1 MGKFYAYRT
10 AAFGGRDVVGAVPY
24 IWRNDMKNV
33 EILWNFMH
41 MNQAPETADVIV
53 GFGCYDEDIPRRCA
67 ELFHAG
73 FAPFVC
79 FSGGLGRNT
88 DKLWTKSE
96 AERFAAIAM
105 AEGVPAERIILE
117 NKSTNSAEN
126 LLFTPKVL
134 KEAGIK
140 AEKIIA
146 VHKPYME
153 KRLWAAMQVYWPDVQ
168 AVYTSP
174 RVTVEQHIAHAEAVG
189 MTAKGVIETIVGDVQ
204 RMELYAEKGY
214 QAPVEIP
221 DEVRAAFDSL
231 VAQGY
236 TGQLAK

>member
-1 MGKFYAYRT
+1 MEN
-10 AAFGGRDVVGAVPY
+10 
-24 IWRNDMKNV
+24 IQ
-33 EILWNFMH
+33 ILWDFMH
-41 MNQAPETADVIV
+41 MNQALEAADVIV

-67 ELFHAG
+67 ELFHRG
-73 FAPFVC
+73 FAPYVC

-88 DKLWTKSE
+88 SGIWSKSE

-105 AEGVPAERIILE
+105 AEGVPENRIILE

-126 LLFTPKVL
+126 LLFTPRVL
-134 KEAGIK
+134 AEAGVK
-140 AEKIIA
+140 AERIIA

-153 KRLWAAMQVYWPDVQ
+153 KRLWAAMQVYWPNVQ

-174 RVTVEQHIAHAEAVG
+174 QVSVEEHIAHAEKIG
-189 MTAKGVIETIVGDVQ
+189 MTRKGVIETIVGDVQ

-214 QAPVEIP
+214 QAPIQIP
-221 DEVRAAFDSL
+221 DEVRNAFDAL
-231 VAQGY
+231 VKEGY

>member
-1 MGKFYAYRT
+1 ME
-10 AAFGGRDVVGAVPY
+10 
-24 IWRNDMKNV
+24 NV
-33 EILWNFMH
+33 QILWDFMH
-41 MNQAPETADVIV
+41 MGQLLEKADVIV
-53 GFGCYDEDIPRRCA
+53 GFGCYDEDIPKRCA
-67 ELFHAG
+67 ELFHKG

-88 DKLWTKSE
+88 DKLWSKGE
-96 AERFAAIAM
+96 AERFAAIAI
-105 AEGVPAERIILE
+105 AEGVPENRIILE

-134 KEAGIK
+134 AEKGIK

-153 KRLWAAMQVYWPDVQ
+153 RRLWAAMQVYWPQVQ

-174 RVTVEQHIAHAEAVG
+174 QVSVEEHIAHAEMIG
-189 MTAKGVIETIVGDVQ
+189 MTRKGVIETIVGDVQ
-204 RMELYAEKGY
+204 RMGLYAEKGY

-221 DEVRAAFDSL
+221 NEVRAAFDAL
-231 VAQGY
+231 VAEGY

>member
-1 MGKFYAYRT
+1 
-10 AAFGGRDVVGAVPY
+10 
-24 IWRNDMKNV
+24 MKNV
-33 EILWNFMH
+33 QILWDFMH
-41 MNQAPETADVIV
+41 MNQQPEPADVIV

-67 ELFHAG
+67 ELWHQG
-73 FAPFVC
+73 YAPYVC

-88 DKLWTKSE
+88 SGIWSKSE
-96 AERFAAIAM
+96 AERFAAIAIS
-105 AEGVPAERIILE
+105 EGVPEDRIILE

-134 KEAGIK
+134 AEAGIR

-153 KRLWAAMQVYWPDVQ
+153 KRLWAAMQVYWPAVC

-174 RVTVEQHIAHAEAVG
+174 QVTVEEHIAHAEAIG
-189 MTAKGVIETIVGDVQ
+189 MTARGVIETIVGDVQ

-214 QAPVEIP
+214 QAAVEIP
-221 DEVRAAFDSL
+221 DEVRAAFDAL
-231 VAQGY
+231 VEQGY
-236 TGQLAK
+236 TSQLAK

>member
-1 MGKFYAYRT
+1 MENIG
-10 AAFGGRDVVGAVPY
+10 
-24 IWRNDMKNV
+24 
-33 EILWNFMH
+33 ILWNFMH
-41 MNQAPETADVIV
+41 MGQEPEAADVIV
-53 GFGCYDEDIPRRCA
+53 GFGCYDEDIPKRCA

-73 FAPFVC
+73 FAPWVC

-88 DKLWTKSE
+88 DKLWSKSE
-96 AERFAAIAM
+96 AERFAAVAIAG
-105 AEGVPAERIILE
+105 GVPEDRIILE

-134 KEAGIK
+134 AEAGVK
-140 AEKIIA
+140 AKRIIA

-174 RVTVEQHIAHAEAVG
+174 RVTVEEHIAHAEAIG
-189 MTAKGVIETIVGDVQ
+189 MTRKGVIETIVGDIQ
-204 RMELYAEKGY
+204 RMELYAVKGY

-221 DEVRAAFDSL
+221 SEVRAAFDAL
-231 VAQGY
+231 VGQGY

>member
-1 MGKFYAYRT
+1 MTELAK
-10 AAFGGRDVVGAVPY
+10 
-24 IWRNDMKNV
+24 
-33 EILWNFMH
+33 ILWDYMH
-41 MNQAPETADVIV
+41 LNQELESADVIV

-67 ELFHAG
+67 ELYHAG
-73 FAPFVC
+73 YAPFVA

-105 AEGVPAERIILE
+105 AEGVPEDRIILE

-134 KEAGIK
+134 AEHGVK
-140 AEKIIA
+140 ADKIIA

-153 KRLWAAMQVYWPDVQ
+153 RRLWSAMQVYWPGVQ

-174 RVTVEQHIAHAEAVG
+174 QVTLEEHIAHAERIG
-189 MTAKGVIETIVGDVQ
+189 MTAHGVIETIVGDIQ
-204 RMELYAEKGY
+204 RMERYAHKGY
-214 QAPVEIP
+214 QVPVEIP
-221 DEVRAAFDSL
+221 DEVWDAYHRLVKLGFD
-231 VAQGY
+231 
-236 TGQLAK
+236 GQLVK

>member
-1 MGKFYAYRT
+1 
-10 AAFGGRDVVGAVPY
+10 
-24 IWRNDMKNV
+24 
-33 EILWNFMH
+33 MH
-41 MNQAPETADVIV
+41 MGHALEQADVIV

-73 FAPFVC
+73 IAPYVC

-88 DKLWTKSE
+88 SGIWSKSE

-105 AEGVPAERIILE
+105 AEGVPEERIILE

-134 KEAGIK
+134 AEAGVK
-140 AEKIIA
+140 AERIIA

-174 RVTVEQHIAHAEAVG
+174 DVTVEEHIAHAEKIG
-189 MTAKGVIETIVGDVQ
+189 MTRKGVIETIVGDVQ

-221 DEVRAAFDSL
+221 AEVRAAFDAL
-231 VAQGY
+231 VKEGY
-236 TGQLAK
+236 IGQLAR

>member
-1 MGKFYAYRT
+1 ME
-10 AAFGGRDVVGAVPY
+10 
-24 IWRNDMKNV
+24 NV
-33 EILWNFMH
+33 QILWDFMH
-41 MNQAPETADVIV
+41 MGQLLEKADVIV
-53 GFGCYDEDIPRRCA
+53 GFGCYDEDIPKRCA
-67 ELFHAG
+67 ELFHKG
-73 FAPFVC
+73 FAPWVC

-88 DKLWTKSE
+88 SGIWSKSE

-105 AEGVPAERIILE
+105 AEGVPENRIILE

-134 KEAGIK
+134 AEKGIK
-140 AEKIIA
+140 EEKIIA

-153 KRLWAAMQVYWPDVQ
+153 RRLWAAMQVYWPQVR

-174 RVTVEQHIAHAEAVG
+174 QVTVEEHIAHAEMIG
-189 MTAKGVIETIVGDVQ
+189 MTRKGVIETIVGDVQ

-214 QAPVEIP
+214 QAPVAIP
-221 DEVRAAFDSL
+221 YEVRAAFDAL
-231 VAQGY
+231 VAEGY

>member
-1 MGKFYAYRT
+1 MVYEYTK
-10 AAFGGRDVVGAVPY
+10 V
-24 IWRNDMKNV
+24 
-33 EILWNFMH
+33 LWDYMH
-41 MNQAPETADVIV
+41 MNQLPGKADCIV

-67 ELFHAG
+67 QLYHAG
-73 FAPFVC
+73 FAPYVA

-88 DKLWTKSE
+88 SGLFTQSE
-96 AERFAAIAM
+96 AERFAAIAV
-105 AEGVPAERIILE
+105 AEGVPEERIILE

-134 KEAGIK
+134 ADHGIEAK
-140 AEKIIA
+140 KIIA

-153 KRLWAAMQVYWPDVQ
+153 RRLWAAMQVYWPQVQ

-174 RVTVEQHIAHAEAVG
+174 QVTLEEHIAHAQAVG
-189 MTAKGVIETIVGDVQ
+189 MTEKGVIETIVGDIQ

-221 DEVRAAFDSL
+221 PEAREAYQKLADL
-231 VAQGY
+231 GY

>member
-1 MGKFYAYRT
+1 ME
-10 AAFGGRDVVGAVPY
+10 
-24 IWRNDMKNV
+24 NV
-33 EILWNFMH
+33 QILWDFMH
-41 MNQAPETADVIV
+41 MNQQPESADVIV

-67 ELFHAG
+67 ELWHQG
-73 FAPFVC
+73 YAPYVC

-96 AERFAAIAM
+96 AERFAAIAV
-105 AEGVPAERIILE
+105 AAGVPEDRIILE

-134 KEAGIK
+134 AEAGVK

-168 AVYTSP
+168 AIYTSP
-174 RVTVEQHIAHAEAVG
+174 QVSVEEHIAHAEAIG
-189 MTAKGVIETIVGDVQ
+189 MTAKCVIETIVGDVQ

-214 QAPVEIP
+214 QAAVEIP
-221 DEVRAAFDSL
+221 EGVRAAFDAL
-231 VAQGY
+231 VADGY
-236 TGQLAK
+236 TGQLAR

>member
-1 MGKFYAYRT
+1 MIEQAG
-10 AAFGGRDVVGAVPY
+10 
-24 IWRNDMKNV
+24 
-33 EILWNFMH
+33 ILWDYMH
-41 MNQAPETADVIV
+41 LNQEPEQANVIV

-67 ELFHAG
+67 ELYKAG
-73 FAPFVC
+73 FAPVVA

-96 AERFAAIAM
+96 AERFAAIAVF
-105 AEGVPAERIILE
+105 EGVPEERIILE

-134 KEAGIK
+134 AEQGVK

-153 KRLWAAMQVYWPDVQ
+153 RRLRAAMQVYWPDVQ
-168 AVYTSP
+168 AIYTSP
-174 RVTVEQHIAHAEAVG
+174 RVTLEEHIAHAERIG
-189 MTAKGVIETIVGDVQ
+189 MTEKGVIETIVGDIQ
-204 RMELYAEKGY
+204 RMELYAIKGY

-221 DEVRAAFDSL
+221 SEVWEAYRTL
-231 VAQGY
+231 VEAGY

>member
-1 MGKFYAYRT
+1 MEN
-10 AAFGGRDVVGAVPY
+10 
-24 IWRNDMKNV
+24 IQ
-33 EILWNFMH
+33 ILWDFMH
-41 MNQAPETADVIV
+41 MHQSPEKADVIV

-67 ELFHAG
+67 ELWHQG
-73 FAPFVC
+73 FAPWVC

-88 DKLWTKSE
+88 SSLWSKSE
-96 AERFAAIAM
+96 AERFTAIAM
-105 AEGVPAERIILE
+105 AAGVPGDRILLE
-117 NKSTNSAEN
+117 DKSTNSAEN

-134 KEAGIK
+134 AEAGIK

-153 KRLWAAMQVYWPDVQ
+153 KRLWAAMQVYWPDVN

-174 RVTVEQHIAHAEAVG
+174 NVTVEEHIAHAEAVG
-189 MTAKGVIETIVGDVQ
+189 MTRKGVIETLVGDVQ
-204 RMELYAEKGY
+204 RMELYAKKGY
-214 QAPVEIP
+214 QASVQIP
-221 DEVRAAFDSL
+221 DEVRAAFDAL